1 MPVDE
6 VAGVFLPVQLC
17 NSSLYFCIQA
27 GGSAFCLGRAVV
39 RHTSKLFTGCLLL
52 PGRAV
57 GTSTEV
63 DGVTS
68 DGSQRAGET
77 QRHMCNSSQQELL
90 SPRSLPL
97 DLCNKP
103 GRPPCYQRAPVEI
116 QTEEGGRRFAAA
128 WLP

>member
-77 QRHMCNSSQQELL
+77 QRHRDTCATAHNKSCFPRAA
-90 SPRSLPL
+90 SPLISATSLGVL
-97 DLCNKP
+97 
-103 GRPPCYQRAPVEI
+103 RA
-116 QTEEGGRRFAAA
+116 TKG
-128 WLP
+128 LP

>member
-1 MPVDE
+1 MPVYE
-6 VAGVFLPVQLC
+6 VAGVFLPVLFR
-17 NSSLYFCIQA
+17 NSFFLFRPVGLPFVWA
-27 GGSAFCLGRAVV
+27 RVVV

-77 QRHMCNSSQQELL
+77 QRHMQQLTT
-90 SPRSLPL
+90 RVIFHAQ
-97 DLCNKP
+97 
-103 GRPPCYQRAPVEI
+103 PPH
-116 QTEEGGRRFAAA
+116 
-128 WLP
+128 